1 MTVHIADHHGVPL
14 ITPSG
19 EIDMDSSPDLRKAL
33 MTLAKQRTAI
43 LLVDFSGVSY
53 IDSSG
58 IATFVE
64 CLKSVMSYG
73 GRLKLFSM
81 TEGIKEIFSF
91 SRLDKVF
98 EIYGNIDDA
107 LSR

>member
-1 MTVHIADHHGVPL
+1 MTVYIADHHGVPL
-14 ITPSG
+14 IAPSG
-19 EIDMDSSPDLRKAL
+19 DIDMDTSPDLRKTL
-33 MTLAKQRTAI
+33 MMLIKKRTAV
-43 LLVDFSGVSY
+43 LLVDFTGVSY

-64 CLKSVMSYG
+64 CLKSMTSYG

-98 EIYGNIDDA
+98 EIYRNVDDA
-107 LSR
+107 LGR